1 MTRTAETTTEIHP
14 FQVDIP
20 EDEQLRED
28 LPRLCRWPAHGQ
40 SHPGPDRRQN
50 HAVLADGHRGLSGP
64 GVLGGRTSPSSC
76 GPPGSSGGL
85 DPGRLDDVSRRGL
98 PGPAQLGPG
107 RLLQP
112 HLLQRGRQGRPLRG
126 VGGAGGL
133 LRRGASRIQATPLGL
148 PNGGW
153 RELSSHAGGPRLC
166 FRGAEGAKT
175 ASTASATVIKDVSIR
190 AEGEPNV

>member
-1 MTRTAETTTEIHP
+1 MSRTAETTTEIHP

-98 PGPAQLGPG
+98 PGPRSWVQAVYSSLTYFNEVD
-107 RLLQP
+107 
-112 HLLQRGRQGRPLRG
+112 RGGHFAAWEEPEVFSAEVRAAFRPLR
-126 VGGAGGL
+126 
-133 LRRGASRIQATPLGL
+133 
-148 PNGGW
+148 
-153 RELSSHAGGPRLC
+153 
-166 FRGAEGAKT
+166 
-175 ASTASATVIKDVSIR
+175 
-190 AEGEPNV
+190 